1 MSQFQS
7 LFLVGEGNENLQKQ
21 VQVGKEK
28 FSTGLAHRGNPKGVT
43 TTAAATSTAADT
55 HCDYFYH

>member
-28 FSTGLAHRGNPKGVT
+28 FSIVLTHRRNAKDVT
-43 TTAAATSTAADT
+43 TTAADT
-55 HCDYFYH
+55 HYDYFYYKQEN

>member
-1 MSQFQS
+1 MSQFPS

-28 FSTGLAHRGNPKGVT
+28 FSIVLAHRRNAKDVT
-43 TTAAATSTAADT
+43 ATAADT
-55 HCDYFYH
+55 HYDYFYYKQEN